1 MTPLEAL
8 EHPWILE
15 GLPKKVL
22 IHH

>member
-1 MTPLEAL
+1 MEAL

-15 GLPKKVL
+15 GLPKNVL